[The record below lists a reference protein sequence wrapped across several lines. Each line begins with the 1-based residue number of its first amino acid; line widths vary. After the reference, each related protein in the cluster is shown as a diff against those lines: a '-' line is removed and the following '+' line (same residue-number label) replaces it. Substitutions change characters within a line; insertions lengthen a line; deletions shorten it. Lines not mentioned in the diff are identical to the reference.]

1 MSRTESAAATRRA
14 LLDEAAALLDS
25 GGPDAVTLRE
35 VGARAGVSRGA
46 PYRHFAE
53 KESLLTAIAA
63 ESWERIGDLMH
74 ALQTDPRLLPADK
87 LRAALAGVITVSR
100 QQPYL
105 YQLMFTTPAGDPA
118 AVVRAAQRMC
128 DEFLAIV
135 AEVVGEQHAQR
146 RKKAVGA
153 LPVLLVAFHAALQ
166 IGQAS
171 AVAVAHQTGHLR
183 LQHTQIADHLGFE
196 FIHHAHWHS
205 VRVSGVRF
213 QVSNECKTP
222 NSWTA
227 DSLTRWL
234 VVFLIRSAAD

>member
-1 MSRTESAAATRRA
+1 MSRIESAAATRRA

-53 KESLLTAIAA
+53 KERLLTAIAA

-105 YQLMFTTPAGDPA
+105 YQLMFTTPADDPA

-146 RKKAVGA
+146 YAAILLTGVHGA
-153 LPVLLVAFHAALQ
+153 AGLESSGLL
-166 IGQAS
+166 
-171 AVAVAHQTGHLR
+171 
-183 LQHTQIADHLGFE
+183 HTDK
-196 FIHHAHWHS
+196 WH
-205 VRVSGVRF
+205 
-213 QVSNECKTP
+213 T
-222 NSWTA
+222 TA
-227 DSLTRWL
+227 DEL
-234 VVFLIRSAAD
+234 VDALLAMVAEAERRN